1 MSDGNY
7 FDGEADKVFQARD
20 VYGSVHFH
28 GPKQPAAPALQ
39 VQAPPEHY
47 RNNQP
52 QLDLLTEIH
61 DAASDRVAIATVR
74 GAPGSGRTT
83 LCETWLHQHQ
93 GRFDRIY
100 EVRVGHRVGADVLA
114 ELLSKLGYGLDEMPA
129 SLEGRSA
136 MWQAQTA
143 EFKVALLVDDALSAA
158 EVKALLPTH
167 PGSYVLVVGSGLEAL
182 RARYSARDVEL
193 EPLSDEAALGVLT
206 ALVGEEK
213 LAAEPEQREELLRIC
228 AGSAAELNV
237 AGMILA
243 RQGGTVQ
250 RLLARIRAKG
260 ALASAVFDVAYDLMG
275 EREQAAYRLFGAHP
289 GSGDVRLETVAA
301 VLSLDEFDAEDAL
314 ENLVSAKLIEVIK
327 GRYRMSELA
336 RLHAA
341 GLGGDLE
348 EIVVGYYAGHGLKIA
363 ERALH
368 TRWPEKIWPGFVR
381 ASVPEADAW
390 EWLFAEQANLLA
402 AAEVALQAG
411 AHEDVIRLA
420 RALWPVYK
428 DGAYPVELAAVS
440 QDAVQAAQ
448 AAGMPLAEGQVR
460 TQLGFARM
468 QRRDWAGAQEQYAA
482 AAELATTPEEHAS
495 ALEARGLAFF
505 EPGLIARQQGRPDDA
520 VSLLEQAEVCLRE
533 SLALAEQ
540 IGARRR
546 LGLIQMHLA
555 KVVPPEE
562 AAVLLAQAEQDLKD
576 EPGNLVKIRLWRG
589 RKLIEAGSY
598 EEGAA
603 ELAEL
608 DSVAEQSRLHRER
621 IAALWSRAEA
631 ALARG
636 FRDQAKAHVEDALS
650 IARLHGFTAEA
661 ADLLIWLGRL

>member
-7 FDGEADKVFQARD
+7 FDGQADKVFQARD
-20 VYGSVHFH
+20 VYGDVHFH
-28 GPKQPAAPALQ
+28 GPQQPAAPVLQ
-39 VQAPPEHY
+39 VQAPPKHY
-47 RNNQP
+47 RNNKP

-61 DAASDRVAIATVR
+61 DEALDRVAIAIVR

-93 GRFDRIY
+93 DRFDRFY

-129 SLEGRSA
+129 SLEARAA
-136 MWQAQTA
+136 MWQSRTA
-143 EFKVALLVDDALSAA
+143 GFKVALLVDDALSAA
-158 EVKALLPTH
+158 EVKALLPTR
-167 PGSYVLVVGSGLEAL
+167 PGSYVLAVGSDLEAL

-193 EPLSDEAALGVLT
+193 EPLSDDAALGVLT

-213 LAAEPEQREELLRIC
+213 LAAEPEQRKELLRIC

-237 AGMILA
+237 AGMLLA
-243 RQGGTVQ
+243 RPDATVR

-275 EREQAAYRLFGAHP
+275 EHEQAGYRFFGAHP

-301 VLSLDEFDAEDAL
+301 VLGLEEFEAEDAL
-314 ENLVSAKLIEVIK
+314 QKLVSAKLLEVIK

-341 GLGGDLE
+341 GLAGDLE
-348 EIVVGYYAGHGLKIA
+348 EIVVGYYARQGLEIA
-363 ERALH
+363 ERALR
-368 TRWPEKIWPGFVR
+368 TRWPEKIWEGFVP
-381 ASVPEADAW
+381 ASLPEADAW

-402 AAEVALQAG
+402 AAEAALQTG

-448 AAGMPLAEGQVR
+448 AAGMPLAEGLVR

-468 QRRDWAGAQEQYAA
+468 QRRDWAAAREQYAA

-505 EPGLIARQQGRPDDA
+505 EPGLIARQQGRPDEA
-520 VSLLEQAEVCLRE
+520 VSLLGQAEVCFRE
-533 SLALAEQ
+533 SLALAEALPD
-540 IGARRR
+540 GRR
-546 LGLIQMHLA
+546 LALIRMHLA

-562 AAVLLAQAEQDLKD
+562 AALLLAQAEQSLKN
-576 EPGNLVKIRLWRG
+576 EPGNLVKIRLWQG

-603 ELAEL
+603 VLAEL
-608 DSVAEQSRLHRER
+608 DSAAEQLRLHRER
-621 IAALWSRAEA
+621 IAAFRSRAEA

-636 FRDQAKAHVEDALS
+636 FRDQAKAHVEDAVS
-650 IARLHGFTAEA
+650 VAQLHGFTAEA
-661 ADLLIWLGRL
+661 TDLLIWLGRL